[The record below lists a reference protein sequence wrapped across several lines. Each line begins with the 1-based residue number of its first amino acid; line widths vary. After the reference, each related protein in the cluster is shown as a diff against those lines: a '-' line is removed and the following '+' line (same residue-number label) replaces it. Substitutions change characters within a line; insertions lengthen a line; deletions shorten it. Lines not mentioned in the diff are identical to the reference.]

1 MERIKIGKITAP
13 VGLKGEVRILS
24 FSEDPYRFEDLEY
37 VYYSDGQK
45 AGIQNVRYKGTQVIL
60 KLEGIE
66 DRNASEAARGREL
79 FMDAEDLPEL
89 EDGQYYVR
97 DIVGFSVVSVDGE
110 VLGELKDVLTD
121 RAQDLY
127 VVRPVRSEG
136 SGGSDESDGSNKK
149 KDLLIPGA
157 GEIIRSVDIEEKVI
171 TVDLP
176 DGLIDL

>member
-127 VVRPVRSEG
+127 VVSPVRT
-136 SGGSDESDGSNKK
+136 DGTDHPEKK
-149 KDLLIPGA
+149 KNLLIPGA
-157 GEIIRSVDIEEKVI
+157 GEIIRSVDIEDKVI

>member
-127 VVRPVRSEG
+127 VVSPVRT
-136 SGGSDESDGSNKK
+136 DGADHPEKK

-157 GEIIRSVDIEEKVI
+157 GEIIRSVDIEDKVI